1 MNDLPRRSAQ
11 AVPDLVQ
18 LPPAFQAFHEL
29 HFPAYLSYV
38 ELQLGDVH
46 EARQV
51 VEDVFVYLAVHWQ
64 ALMRTEVPAAEAW
77 AVVKTV
83 VASHLDER
91 GRRPAM
97 PETAVFRRVATDVL
111 RQTRGQFAVMESV
124 IGLYPA
130 IARLPERLF
139 DVVVLRFVLGYP
151 TVQVA
156 AIMGLEEGTVR
167 SHVHHA
173 RGKLSRELGCG
184 DPDGRRTP

>member
-1 MNDLPRRSAQ
+1 M
-11 AVPDLVQ
+11 VP

-29 HFPAYLSYV
+29 HYPAYLSYV
-38 ELQLGDVH
+38 ELQLGDLD
-46 EARQV
+46 EARRV
-51 VEDVFVYLAVHWQ
+51 VEDVFVYLAVNWR

-83 VASHLDER
+83 VVSHLDEG
-91 GRRPAM
+91 GRQPAM
-97 PETAVFRRVATDVL
+97 PETAVFRRVAAEVL

-151 TVQVA
+151 TGRVA

-167 SHVHHA
+167 SHIHHA
-173 RGKLSRELGCG
+173 RGKLSRDLGCG
-184 DPDGRRTP
+184 DPDERRSL